1 MLKRSE
7 VMWAVVSKRV
17 WEKLEEEAKKEQV
30 PVTKLILRI
39 LFETFDYSKEIQ
51 NDYAFSSRTGHKI
64 MARLTASEK
73 RRLEEL
79 AATNGTTI
87 CQLVRNILYTHF
99 FKDDK

>member
-17 WEKLEEEAKKEQV
+17 WQKLKEEAEKEQLT
-30 PVTKLILRI
+30 VTKLILKI
-39 LFETFDYSKEIQ
+39 LFEEFDYSKEIK
-51 NDYAFSSRTGHKI
+51 NDYAFSSKTGHKI
-64 MARLTASEK
+64 MARLTATEK
-73 RRLEEL
+73 RKLEEL
-79 AATNGTTI
+79 AAANGTTI